1 MTNESNPLLVLAKQ
15 RLIKAGILDE
25 GESTTFSRES
35 HELLSR
41 DAVFCKR
48 LSQSTNLA
56 HAYGLASAGFNPY
69 FCIAAKNRNERS
81 NSPLG
86 YSQSLFSTV
95 GYAEYQSHFNF
106 KQLGG
111 CGETISPEMVVA
123 SFIHGLYSEDTNYYH
138 VLQGISLHSALN
150 FEKCCEVFDDHILL
164 SMLKSGITSQWVL
177 KQPAR
182 ARLRGDLLTC
192 ALLRASDD
200 PLAEPFL
207 AEILYRVPRDILAH
221 EASELISAM
230 LQGEAAEDNH
240 WRLGEWIYKT
250 MSLNAEEV
258 ETFLPQILSKMSA
271 SQTCNTRLLIELL
284 SSASHSFRERHALL
298 ILVALKGVGGDEQVL
313 DIMQIPELSRDQV
326 YESIKVFAAINSP
339 AKLERAYR
347 VNPHF
352 VSDML
357 EKTQSVFKEW
367 YGYGEEL
374 SLAIYSMPLLSSV
387 PAERLGK
394 DEHIKV
400 LSLLWDFH
408 QLQYPHDPNR
418 YMYPVKSVELLRRM
432 GALVVDDRTAEMAN
446 DMLSA
451 LQDEQAQQ
459 ALLSKIPADL
469 LMKQAVDTNVKKL
482 LLARDLEI

>member
-1 MTNESNPLLVLAKQ
+1 MTNEPNPLLVLAKQ

-41 DAVFCKR
+41 DAAFCKR

-86 YSQSLFSTV
+86 YSQSLFSSL

-111 CGETISPEMVVA
+111 CGDTISPEMVAA
-123 SFIHGLYSEDTNYYH
+123 SFIHGLYSEDTNFYH

-150 FEKCCEVFDDHILL
+150 FEKCCEVFDDHLL
-164 SMLKSGITSQWVL
+164 LNLLKSGITSQWVL
-177 KQPAR
+177 KQPER

-192 ALLRASDD
+192 ALLRASDE

-207 AEILYRVPRDILAH
+207 AEILNRVPRDTLVH
-221 EASELISAM
+221 EAAELISAL

-240 WRLGEWIYKT
+240 WGLGEWIYKS

-258 ETFLPQILSKMSA
+258 ESFLPQILSKMSA
-271 SQTCNTRLLIELL
+271 SHTCNSGLLIELL
-284 SSASHSFRERHALL
+284 SSASQSFRERHALL
-298 ILVALKGVGGDEQVL
+298 ILVAIKGISGDEQVL
-313 DIMQIPELSRDQV
+313 EMMRIPELSSDQV
-326 YESIKVFAAINSP
+326 YESIKVLAAINSP
-339 AKLERAYR
+339 AKLARAYLQ
-347 VNPHF
+347 NPHF
-352 VSDML
+352 ISDML
-357 EKTQSVFKEW
+357 ERTQSVFKEQ
-367 YGYGEEL
+367 YGYGEKL
-374 SLAIYSMPLLSSV
+374 SFAIHSMPLLSSV
-387 PAERLGK
+387 PAERVDE

-400 LSLLWDFH
+400 LTLLWDFH
-408 QLQYPHDPNR
+408 QLQYPYDPNR

-432 GALVVDDRTAEMAN
+432 GALVVDDRAAKMAN
-446 DMLSA
+446 NMLVV

-459 ALLSKIPADL
+459 ALLSHIPADL
-469 LMKQAVDTNVKKL
+469 LMKHAVETKVKKL
-482 LLARDLEI
+482 LLSRDLEI